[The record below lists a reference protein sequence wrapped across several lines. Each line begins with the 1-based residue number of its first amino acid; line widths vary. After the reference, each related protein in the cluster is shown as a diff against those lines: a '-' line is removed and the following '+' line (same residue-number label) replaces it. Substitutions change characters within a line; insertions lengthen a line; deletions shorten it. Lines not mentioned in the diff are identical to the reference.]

1 MRAVK
6 ASDAKARFSELL
18 TFVERGES
26 VSITRHGRP
35 IARLTPEVDDRRARV
50 VEAIQGLEVIRPMM
64 PKMTLDEILAWRHEG
79 HRY

>member
-1 MRAVK
+1 MK

-50 VEAIQGLEVIRPMM
+50 VESIQGLEAIRPTM